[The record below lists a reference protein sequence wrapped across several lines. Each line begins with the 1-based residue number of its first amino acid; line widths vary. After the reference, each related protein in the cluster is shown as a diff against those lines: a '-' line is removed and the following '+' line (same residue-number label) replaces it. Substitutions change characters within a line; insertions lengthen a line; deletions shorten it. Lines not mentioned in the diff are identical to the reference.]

1 MLGMIMIIYN
11 FRIDYYKRQAFCL
24 IDVFKFLLEIIIL
37 IKIIWLKNH
46 IMQVIRKSNNNC
58 QICMKKK
65 YI

>member
-37 IKIIWLKNH
+37 IKII
-46 IMQVIRKSNNNC
+46 
-58 QICMKKK
+58 
-65 YI
+65 